1 MSRVTSRGIAILAAA
16 VLLSASGSLLAQGP
30 TAGPGQWSAAHPLWW
45 DDGDGTPESGELMSY
60 AAQNAGT
67 KAKGPTDCTQVINYP
82 TSVGASESPCASVT
96 VGGGVSGT
104 MYRASTGTDFAM
116 STSSTGTHF
125 DFLETVAPIRP
136 ASGGRTT
143 ALAPFTLAIGTGDLL
158 DVSPPDGIFDTL
170 RVQGSN
176 QSGSVQSQITLL
188 PRDVTGDGRPDYV
201 SVPWTTGGAG
211 VLGIAVGSTPQ
222 IYIPLTDTNAD
233 GWPDTVTVRIENG
246 GPETTTGPPV
256 SGPALRADLNAIPSA
271 SGLGLFFFAA
281 AVVVLGL
288 KLLRGTIATA

>member
-1 MSRVTSRGIAILAAA
+1 MSRITSRGIAILAAA
-16 VLLSASGSLLAQGP
+16 VLLSASGSLLAQVTP
-30 TAGPGQWSAAHPLWW
+30 GPGQWSAAHPLWW

-82 TSVGASESPCASVT
+82 TSVGPSESPCASVT

-104 MYRASTGTDFAM
+104 MSRPSTGTDFAM
-116 STSSTGTHF
+116 STNSTGTHF
-125 DFLETVAPIRP
+125 DFLETLAPIKP
-136 ASGGRTT
+136 ASGGSRA
-143 ALAPFTLAIGTGDLL
+143 ALAPSALASGTGDLL
-158 DVSPPDGIFDTL
+158 DISPPDGLYDTL
-170 RVQGSN
+170 RVVGAN
-176 QSGSVQSQITLL
+176 QKETVQADVSLL

-201 SVPWTTGGAG
+201 TVPWTTGGAG
-211 VLGIAVGSTPQ
+211 VLGVAVGSTPQ

-233 GWPDTVTVRIENG
+233 GWPDTVTVLIENG